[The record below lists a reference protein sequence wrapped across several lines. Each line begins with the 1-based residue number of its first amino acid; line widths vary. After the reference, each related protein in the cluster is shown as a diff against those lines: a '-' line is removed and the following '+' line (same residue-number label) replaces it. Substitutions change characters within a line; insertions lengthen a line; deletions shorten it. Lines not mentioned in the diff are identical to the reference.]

1 MKNTH
6 IGSSPQ
12 RKDALAK
19 VTGRAKYTADMDMR
33 GMLHGK
39 IFRST
44 IAHGRVTS
52 LDCSRAEALEGV
64 VAVVTYD
71 DCRGIVFPTAGH
83 PYAIP
88 PARNDRAD
96 RNLLTDRIRLYG
108 DEIAA
113 VVAEDPVTAEKALE
127 LIEVEYEEYPFYL
140 DPEDAVKEDAVHI
153 HDGGNILGQNSLSLG
168 EEDPEEVFKEAAHII
183 EDIYESPQVQHCHME
198 NHICYAYKDD
208 ADRIVVVS
216 STQIPHIARRIM
228 AHAFSMPFSKF
239 RVIKPVIGGGFGNKQ
254 DVVLEP
260 LTAFLTMKCSGRPVM
275 IDLSREECMAW
286 TRSRHGMRHYM
297 KTGVDRS
304 GRIIAK
310 TLKSYGTNGAYASH
324 CHSVVAKQGGDFLR
338 HYPASRGSSFQGY
351 TVYTN
356 TATAGAMRGYG
367 IPQINFAVESHMDDV
382 ARAIGM
388 DPVEFRKINV
398 IKEGQADPVGKLKLD
413 SYGLSACFEKGLEY
427 IGWEKKRELYKD
439 QTGEFRRG
447 IGFASFGYATG
458 VWPISQEIAGA
469 RITMNQDGTVQL
481 QVGATELGQG
491 STTVFC
497 QMAAE
502 TLGISYEMVNLNS
515 TTDTDMDP
523 FDTGAYAS
531 RQTFVTGNAVHEAAV
546 QLKAKVLARAAARL
560 EREADS
566 LDIRDARIVEAES
579 GADLIGLDEIALDS
593 YYHLPDSGVMTADV
607 STQTKT
613 NPQSWG
619 VTVAEVEVD
628 MQTGKVKVLDICNIH
643 DCGRVLNPLL
653 AEGQVQGGMSM
664 SLGFGLSEIMLY
676 DPNTGRPLNNNLLD
690 YKLPTSMDTPELGVK
705 FTPVHENSAA
715 YGSKSLGEPPAISP
729 ASAVRN
735 AVLHA
740 SGVGINSLPINP
752 QKLFEAFKKA
762 DVLNKETI
770 NV

>member
-1 MKNTH
+1 MKNTQT
-6 IGSSPQ
+6 GTSPH

-19 VTGRAKYTADMDMR
+19 VTGRARYTGDMDMR
-33 GMLHGK
+33 GMLHAR

-44 IAHGRVTS
+44 IAHGRVTR
-52 LDCSRAEALEGV
+52 LDISRAAALEGV
-64 VAVVTYD
+64 TAVFTPD

-88 PARNDRAD
+88 PARNDKAD

-113 VVAEDPVTAEKALE
+113 VVAEDPVTAAKALE

-140 DPEDAVKEDAVHI
+140 DPEEAIAEGAHPI
-153 HDGGNILGQNSLSLG
+153 HEGGNILGQNSISLG
-168 EEDPEEVFKEAAHII
+168 EEDPEEVFKEAEYIF
-183 EDIYESPQVQHCHME
+183 EDVYESPQVQHCHME
-198 NHICYAYKDD
+198 NHICYAYRDD
-208 ADRIVVVS
+208 SERIVVVS

-228 AHAFSMPFSKF
+228 AHAFSMPFNKF

-260 LTAFLTMKCSGRPVM
+260 LTAFLTMKCAGRPVM
-275 IDLSREECMAW
+275 IDMSREECMAY
-286 TRSRHGMRHYM
+286 TRSRHGMRHYI
-297 KTGVDRS
+297 KTGVDKS

-310 TLKSYGTNGAYASH
+310 TLRSYGTNGAYASH

-338 HYPASRGSSFQGY
+338 HYPASRASTYQGY
-351 TVYTN
+351 TIYTN

-367 IPQINFAVESHMDDV
+367 IPQINFAVESHMDDI
-382 ARAIGM
+382 ARGIGM
-388 DPVEFRKINV
+388 DPVEFRRINV
-398 IKEGQADPVGKLKLD
+398 IPEGMADPVGKLSLE
-413 SYGLSACFEKGLEY
+413 SYGLTRCIDKGLEY
-427 IGWEKKRELYKD
+427 IGWEKKRELYNNQNGD
-439 QTGEFRRG
+439 YRRG
-447 IGFASFGYATG
+447 VGFACFGYATG

-502 TLGISYEMVNLNS
+502 VLGISYDSVSLS
-515 TTDTDMDP
+515 TATDTDVDP

-531 RQTFVTGNAVHEAAV
+531 RQSYVTGNAVHAAALE
-546 QLKAKVLARAAARL
+546 LKGKVLARAAGRL
-560 EREADS
+560 ERDAAE
-566 LDIRDARIVEAES
+566 LDIANARIVEAES
-579 GADLIGLDEIALDS
+579 GADLIGLNEVALES

-607 STQTKT
+607 SCQTKA

-664 SLGFGLSEIMLY
+664 SMGFGLSEIMLY
-676 DPNTGRPLNNNLLD
+676 DPHTGRPLNNNLLD
-690 YKLPTSMDTPELGVK
+690 YKLPTAMDTPDLGVD
-705 FTPVHENSAA
+705 FAPVHEPSAA
-715 YGSKSLGEPPAISP
+715 FGNKSLGEPPAISP
-729 ASAVRN
+729 ASALRN

-740 SGVGINSLPINP
+740 TGVGINSLPLSP
-752 QKLFEAFKKA
+752 QSLFEAFKKA
-762 DVLNKETI
+762 GVQNKETI